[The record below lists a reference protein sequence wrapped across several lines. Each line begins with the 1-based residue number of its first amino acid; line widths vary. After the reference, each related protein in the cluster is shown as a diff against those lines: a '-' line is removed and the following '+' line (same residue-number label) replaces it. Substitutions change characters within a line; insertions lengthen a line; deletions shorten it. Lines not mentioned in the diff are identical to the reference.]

1 MIKVAQGFSDKS
13 KYKFQQI
20 YALMDTVYRPMTE
33 GYMKVNKPWTTRTG
47 LAVAGLHSR
56 IEKSETEIKLILGHG
71 VSYGVYLELGHK
83 VKTKGGKVKTKG
95 GKVKT
100 KGGKVKKV
108 KPYAILKP
116 TMDKF
121 YPDICERIREL
132 WSM

>member
-20 YALMDTVYRPMTE
+20 YALMDNVYRPMTE
-33 GYMKVNKPWTTRTG
+33 GYMKANKPWTTRTG

-83 VKTKGGKVKTKG
+83 VKTKGGKVK
-95 GKVKT
+95 
-100 KGGKVKKV
+100 KV

-116 TMDKF
+116 TLDKF

-132 WSM
+132 WST

>member
-1 MIKVAQGFSDKS
+1 MIKVAQGSSDKS

-33 GYMKVNKPWTTRTG
+33 GYMKANKPETKRTD

-71 VSYGVYLELGHK
+71 VSNGVYLELGHK
-83 VKTKGGKVKTKG
+83 VKS
-95 GKVKT
+95 